1 MRRFRENI
9 IPIDIED
16 EMRDSYLNY
25 SMSVIVQR
33 ALPDARDG
41 LKPSQRRVLL
51 AMNDLGLAPGRPFR
65 KCAKIAGDTSGNY
78 HPHGEQ
84 VIYPTLVRMA
94 QDFVMRYPLVH
105 GQGNFGSVDGDAPA
119 AMRYTEARMS
129 SHAVQLLADIDKD
142 TVDFVA
148 NYDDTRKEPLVF
160 PGRLPN
166 LLCNGSS
173 GIAVGM
179 ATNIPPHN
187 LTEVARATV
196 ALLENPNLTDE
207 ELLALVP
214 GPDFP
219 GGAIIFGRDGIRD
232 TYLTGR
238 GKIVVRARAN
248 METREDGSRESIV
261 VSEIPYQVN
270 KSNLLESIAE
280 LVRRKK
286 IEGIADLR
294 DESDRD
300 GMRIV
305 VELKRDA
312 VAEVVLNRLFKH
324 TQMQTTF
331 GAILLC
337 LVDGRPR
344 TLTLR
349 QLLQHHID
357 YRTEVVERRTRFL
370 LQKAEEKAHL
380 LEGLRIALEHLD
392 EVIALIKASRDT
404 HKARTGLMARFSLTE
419 RQAQAILD
427 MRLARLTALER
438 HKLEE
443 EYLELIKEIERLRT
457 ILSSREQLQ
466 RVVREELDELV
477 DSLGDDR
484 RTDILDFT
492 GEFRLEDLIAEEDVV
507 VTVSHAGYIKRIPV
521 HTYRRQ
527 HRGGKGITGVGTRQE
542 DFLEHMFIASTHSF
556 ILLFTSKGRCHWLKV
571 HQAPQGGRLAK
582 GKALVNLV
590 QLERDEKIRAILP
603 VRDFEQEAFVVM
615 ATARGVVNKTRL
627 TAFSHPRRV
636 GIKALAIRPGD
647 ELIEAALTDGTQDLV
662 LATRQGQAIRFS
674 ETEVRATGRGTMGV
688 RGIALSKEND
698 RVVGMVNVRREA
710 SLLGVTVKGFGKRT
724 PLSDYRVTHRG
735 GKGIVNLKTTG
746 RVGRVVAIKEV
757 VATDELMI
765 LTKEGMII
773 RLPIAGVRV
782 TGRAAQGVKLI
793 NLAAG
798 DSVVDVTRVVPEEP
812 RDEAGQEAGELVPE
826 DAGQVAEPQE
836 ET

>member
-1 MRRFRENI
+1 MRRFRENVV
-9 IPIDIED
+9 PIDIEE
-16 EMRDSYLNY
+16 EMKNSYLDY

-41 LKPSQRRVLL
+41 LKPSQRRVLM
-51 AMNDLGLAPGRPFR
+51 AMHDLGLTPGRAFR

-94 QDFVMRYPLVH
+94 QGFVMRYPLVD

-129 SHAVQLLADIDKD
+129 PYAVDLLADIDKD
-142 TVDFVA
+142 TVDFIP
-148 NYDDTRKEPLVF
+148 NYDDTRKEPVVF

-187 LTEVARATV
+187 LTEVARAAA
-196 ALLENPNLTDE
+196 ALLDDPALPDS
-207 ELLALVP
+207 ELLDMIP

-219 GGAIIFGRDGIRD
+219 GGGIIFGKDGIRD
-232 TYLTGR
+232 MYLAGR
-238 GKIVVRARAN
+238 GKVMVRARASI
-248 METREDGSRESIV
+248 ESKEDGGKESIV

-270 KSNLLESIAE
+270 KAGLLESIAE

-305 VELKRDA
+305 IELKRDA
-312 VAEVVLNRLFKH
+312 IAEIVLNQLFKH

-337 LVDGRPR
+337 LVDGRPQ
-344 TLTLR
+344 TLSLR
-349 QLLQHHID
+349 ELLQHHLS
-357 YRTEVVERRTRFL
+357 YRTDIVERRTRFL
-370 LQKAEEKAHL
+370 LSKAEEKAHL
-380 LEGLRIALEHLD
+380 LEGLRIAIESLD
-392 EVIALIKASRDT
+392 EVIAIIKSARDT
-404 HKARTGLMARFSLTE
+404 TKARDALMARFGLSD

-427 MRLARLTALER
+427 MRLSRLTALER
-438 HKLEE
+438 RKLEE

-466 RVVREELDELV
+466 RVVRQELEELIE
-477 DSLGDDR
+477 SLGDER
-484 RTDILDFT
+484 RTDIVDVTGDFK
-492 GEFRLEDLIAEEDVV
+492 LEDLIAEEDMV
-507 VTVSHAGYIKRIPV
+507 VTISHAGYIKRIPV

-527 HRGGKGITGVGTRQE
+527 HRGGKGITGAGTRQE
-542 DFLEHMFIASTHSF
+542 DFLEHMFIASTHSY

-571 HQAPQGGRLAK
+571 HEAPQGGRLAK

-590 QLERDEKIRAILP
+590 QLEKDEKIMAIVP
-603 VRDFEQEAFVVM
+603 VREFDSEAFVVM
-615 ATARGVVNKTRL
+615 ATAGGLVNKTRL
-627 TAFSHPRRV
+627 TAFSHPRRS

-647 ELIEAALTDGTQDLV
+647 ELIEASLTDGTQDLV
-662 LATRQGQAIRFS
+662 LATRVGQAIRFS
-674 ETEVRATGRGTMGV
+674 EAEVRPTGRGTMGV
-688 RGIALSKEND
+688 KGISLSKDGD
-698 RVVGMVNVRREA
+698 RVVGMVNVRRA
-710 SLLGVTVKGFGKRT
+710 ACLLGVTDKGFGKRT
-724 PLSDYRVTHRG
+724 PLPEYRVTHRG
-735 GKGIVNLKTTG
+735 GKGIVNLKTTD
-746 RVGRVVAIKEV
+746 RVGKVVAIKEV
-757 VATDELMI
+757 VDSDELM
-765 LTKEGMII
+765 LMTREGMII
-773 RLPIAGVRV
+773 RVPISGVRI

-793 NLAAG
+793 NLAPG
-798 DSVVDVTRVVPEEP
+798 DVVVDVARVVPEE
-812 RDEAGQEAGELVPE
+812 GEDQQE
-826 DAGQVAEPQE
+826 DADQRPSTDDAGHSAEE
-836 ET
+836 GT

>member
-1 MRRFRENI
+1 MRRFRENVV
-9 IPIDIED
+9 PIDIED
-16 EMRDSYLNY
+16 ELKNSYLNY

-51 AMNDLGLAPGRPFR
+51 AMNDLGLAPGRAFR

-94 QDFVMRYPLVH
+94 QDFVMRYPLVD

-129 SHAVQLLADIDKD
+129 LYAVDLLADIDKD
-142 TVDFVA
+142 TVDFVP
-148 NYDDTRKEPLVF
+148 NYDDTRTEPVVF
-160 PGRLPN
+160 PGRFPN

-187 LTEVARATV
+187 LAEVTRAAI
-196 ALLENPNLTDE
+196 ALLDAPDLPGED
-207 ELLALVP
+207 LLELVP

-219 GGAIIFGRDGIRD
+219 GGGIIFGKDGIRD

-238 GKIVVRARAN
+238 GKMVVRARAN
-248 METREDGSRESIV
+248 IETKEDVGKESIV
-261 VSEIPYQVN
+261 VCEIPYQVN
-270 KSNLLESIAE
+270 KAALLESIAD

-305 VELKRDA
+305 VDLKRDA
-312 VAEVVLNRLFKH
+312 IAEIVLNQLFKH
-324 TQMQTTF
+324 TQMQATF

-337 LVDGRPR
+337 LVNGRPR

-349 QLLQHHID
+349 ELLEHHLSH
-357 YRTEVVERRTRFL
+357 RTEIVERRTRFL
-370 LQKAEEKAHL
+370 LNRAEEKAHV

-392 EVIALIKASRDT
+392 EVIALIRAARDT
-404 HKARTGLMARFSLTE
+404 TKARDDLMARFSLSE

-466 RVVREELDELV
+466 QVVRQELQELAA
-477 DSLGDDR
+477 SLGDDR
-484 RTDILDFT
+484 RTDIVDVT
-492 GEFRLEDLIAEEDVV
+492 GDFRLEDLIAEEDMV
-507 VTVSHAGYIKRIPV
+507 VTISHAGYIKRIPA

-527 HRGGKGITGVGTRQE
+527 HRGGKGITGAGTREE
-542 DFLEHMFIASTHSF
+542 DFLEHMFIASTHSY

-571 HQAPQGGRLAK
+571 HETPQGGRLAK

-590 QLERDEKIRAILP
+590 QLEKGEKIMAIVP
-603 VRDFEQEAFVVM
+603 VKEFDEGAFVVM
-615 ATARGVVNKTRL
+615 ATAGGLVNKTRL
-627 TAFSHPRRV
+627 SAFSHPRRT

-647 ELIEAALTDGTQDLV
+647 ELIEASLTDGTQDLV
-662 LATRQGQAIRFS
+662 LATREGQAIRFPES
-674 ETEVRATGRGTMGV
+674 EVRPTGRDTMGV
-688 RGIALSKEND
+688 KGISLSREGD
-698 RVVGMVNVRREA
+698 RLVGMVNVKREA
-710 SLLGVTVKGFGKRT
+710 CLLGVTDKGFGKRT
-724 PLSDYRVTHRG
+724 PLAEYRVTHRG
-735 GKGIVNLKTTG
+735 GKGIVNLKTTA
-746 RVGRVVAIKEV
+746 RVGKVVAIKEV
-757 VATDELMI
+757 VASDELM
-765 LTKEGMII
+765 LMTREGMII
-773 RLPIAGVRV
+773 RVPISGVRV

-793 NLAAG
+793 NLAPG
-798 DSVVDVTRVVPEEP
+798 DEVVDVARVVPEE
-812 RDEAGQEAGELVPE
+812 EAEGEQRNGDQQPDDRQADGEVQ
-826 DAGQVAEPQE
+826 A
-836 ET
+836 

>member
-1 MRRFRENI
+1 MRRFRENVV
-9 IPIDIED
+9 PIDIE
-16 EMRDSYLNY
+16 EELKHSYLDY

-51 AMNDLGLAPGRPFR
+51 AMHDLGLLPGRAFR

-94 QDFVMRYPLVH
+94 QDFVMRYPLVD

-129 SHAVQLLADIDKD
+129 PHAVELLADIDKD
-142 TVDFVA
+142 TVNFIP
-148 NYDDTRKEPLVF
+148 NYDDTRKEPVVF

-187 LTEVARATV
+187 LGEVTRAAI
-196 ALLENPNLTDE
+196 ALLDDPDLPDDD
-207 ELLALVP
+207 LLELVP

-219 GGAIIFGRDGIRD
+219 GGGIVFGRDGIRD
-232 TYLTGR
+232 TYLSGR

-248 METREDGSRESIV
+248 IETKEDGGKEAIV
-261 VSEIPYQVN
+261 ISEIPYQVN
-270 KSNLLESIAE
+270 KSGLLESIAE

-286 IEGIADLR
+286 IEGIGDLR

-305 VELKRDA
+305 VEMKRDA
-312 VAEVVLNRLFKH
+312 VAEIVLNQLYKH
-324 TQMQTTF
+324 TQMQATF

-349 QLLQHHID
+349 ELLEHHLS
-357 YRTEVVERRTRFL
+357 YRTDIVERRTRFL
-370 LQKAEEKAHL
+370 LGKAEEKAHL

-392 EVIALIKASRDT
+392 AVIAVIKAAKDT
-404 HKARTGLMARFSLTE
+404 TKARDDLMARFSLSE

-438 HKLEE
+438 RKLEE

-457 ILSSREQLQ
+457 ILSSREQIQ
-466 RVVREELDELV
+466 RVVRQELTEIAE
-477 DSLGDDR
+477 SLGDDR
-484 RTDILDFT
+484 RTDIVGVT
-492 GEFRLEDLIAEEDVV
+492 GDFRLEDLIAEEDMV
-507 VTVSHAGYIKRIPV
+507 VTISHAGYIKRIPV

-527 HRGGKGITGVGTRQE
+527 HRGGKGITGAGTRQE
-542 DFLEHMFIASTHSF
+542 DFLEHMFIASTHSY
-556 ILLFTSKGRCHWLKV
+556 ILLFTSRGRCYWLKV
-571 HQAPQGGRLAK
+571 HEAPQGGRLAK

-590 QLERDEKIRAILP
+590 QLQKDEKIRAIVP
-603 VRDFEQEAFVVM
+603 VKEFDESAFVVM
-615 ATARGVVNKTRL
+615 ATAGGLVNKTRL
-627 TAFSHPRRV
+627 TAYSHPRRT
-636 GIKALAIRPGD
+636 GIRALSIRPAD
-647 ELIEAALTDGTQDLV
+647 ELIEASLTDGTQDIV
-662 LATRQGQAIRFS
+662 LATREGQAIRFP
-674 ETEVRATGRGTMGV
+674 ETEVRPTGRDTMGV
-688 RGIALSKEND
+688 KGISLSREGD
-698 RVVGMVNVRREA
+698 RIVGMVNVKREA
-710 SLLGVTVKGFGKRT
+710 CLLGVTEKGFGKRT
-724 PLSDYRVTHRG
+724 PLSEYRVTHRG
-735 GKGIVNLKTTG
+735 GKGIVNLKTTT
-746 RVGRVVAIKEV
+746 RVGKVLAIKEV
-757 VATDELMI
+757 VASDELM
-765 LTKEGMII
+765 LMTREGMII
-773 RLPIAGVRV
+773 RLPISGVRV

-793 NLAAG
+793 NLAPG
-798 DSVVDVTRVVPEEP
+798 DEVVDVARVVPEEESE
-812 RDEAGQEAGELVPE
+812 REQNNSGQQPV
-826 DAGQVAEPQE
+826 VAEDQADNE
-836 ET
+836 VEA